1 MPCVFHRPS
10 FTGSSIIT
18 TTFPRRIST
27 MRYGA
32 NPFVAALL
40 CMSLAVPA
48 LPESLDVSKPED
60 VGMSSER
67 LTRIAPLIKGHVTAK
82 DFSGAVTLVDSKGKV
97 VHFEA
102 QGLMVIELYKLL

>member
-1 MPCVFHRPS
+1 
-10 FTGSSIIT
+10 
-18 TTFPRRIST
+18 

-67 LTRIAPLIKGHVTAK
+67 LQRAFGILQGWLNEGVVSAVASIVARRGRIAG
-82 DFSGAVTLVDSKGKV
+82 D
-97 VHFEA
+97 EA
-102 QGLMVIELYKLL
+102 P